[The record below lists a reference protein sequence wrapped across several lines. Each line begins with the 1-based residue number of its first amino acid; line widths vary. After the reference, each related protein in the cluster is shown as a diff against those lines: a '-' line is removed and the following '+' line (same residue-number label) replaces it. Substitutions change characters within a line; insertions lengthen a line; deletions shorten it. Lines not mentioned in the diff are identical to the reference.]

1 MVTIQILVMRS
12 TYFPRQTSSD
22 HLHPSHH
29 HSPSAFAIATFAFIV
44 AQLIVIAAAT
54 ASIAAIIAVRIVV
67 DEPAISVA

>member
-44 AQLIVIAAAT
+44 A
-54 ASIAAIIAVRIVV
+54 
-67 DEPAISVA
+67 